1 MGTREKEPGGGKT
14 VFVGRIKRRPPRRC
28 SGGVVGLV
36 WYSSCV
42 APASRVRVRVR
53 ARVSEGLH
61 RRGSRV
67 ASEAGEGIV
76 PLHVAGGLL
85 GLAWLLPPHR
95 GAGPLG

>member
-1 MGTREKEPGGGKT
+1 VGTREKEPGGWGGEGKT
-14 VFVGRIKRRPPRRC
+14 LFVGRIKRRPQ
-28 SGGVVGLV
+28 GGVPVQSWV
-36 WYSSCV
+36 SV
-42 APASRVRVRVR
+42 
-53 ARVSEGLH
+53 RVSEGLH

-85 GLAWLLPPHR
+85 GLAWLLLPPHR